1 MINRMY
7 DNFIYLFMQA
17 AYVTMRK
24 QNVDLTRDNYAIFFK
39 KTLTNIIFNNNY
51 RNITSSNNAR
61 ETIINFF
68 KEIDFLDVVH
78 YKIGDKAFSELVS
91 SFSNGGSIN
100 YIEFTKCIEYFV
112 DNGLVNNLPLDLLS
126 KDGYSIDNK
135 QVEEKISDVKY
146 YPPSNKCREAI
157 LSGSQIRVRRSEE
170 KIAGMQAVSDV
181 GKVRKNQEDSYYIGQ
196 HPQNKD
202 FKIMLVADGMGG
214 CELGEMASNLA
225 AREMLTWFEY
235 LDANMYYQSD
245 NSKLEQMVKEV
256 LNKINND
263 IVNKYPGAGTTLCF
277 SIVKNDNIYMCNIGD
292 SKGFVMKDGKFIYET
307 KTHNIAEMYYKVPLD
322 FVRFH
327 PKSNV
332 VVYSLGLDRINVGAC
347 VYSDTIPMDRN
358 SEYQVTLC
366 SDGVTDCLS
375 RKQIWEIA
383 SKSDNV
389 ARDLVYASLDSKSSF
404 KQELEKSKRKFG
416 IIGRQSFRV
425 LVDYLKNRDMGIDYE
440 NVIIGGKDNTTAVS
454 GTFRR

>member
-1 MINRMY
+1 MYHHYVRMSTEQCE
-7 DNFIYLFMQA
+7 M
-17 AYVTMRK
+17 
-24 QNVDLTRDNYAIFFK
+24 
-39 KTLTNIIFNNNY
+39 
-51 RNITSSNNAR
+51 
-61 ETIINFF
+61 
-68 KEIDFLDVVH
+68 
-78 YKIGDKAFSELVS
+78 
-91 SFSNGGSIN
+91 
-100 YIEFTKCIEYFV
+100 
-112 DNGLVNNLPLDLLS
+112 
-126 KDGYSIDNK
+126 
-135 QVEEKISDVKY
+135 
-146 YPPSNKCREAI
+146 
-157 LSGSQIRVRRSEE
+157 
-170 KIAGMQAVSDV
+170 
-181 GKVRKNQEDSYYIGQ
+181 KV
-196 HPQNKD
+196 
-202 FKIMLVADGMGG
+202 
-214 CELGEMASNLA
+214 
-225 AREMLTWFEY
+225 
-235 LDANMYYQSD
+235 
-245 NSKLEQMVKEV
+245 NSKEQKTPQGATWVHSLGLPEV
-256 LNKINND
+256 AQGGVVTPPAEYD
-263 IVNKYPGAGTTLCF
+263 STQTYSVGDFVTY
-277 SIVKNDNIYMCNIGD
+277 NDNIYMCNIGD

-389 ARDLVYASLDSKSSF
+389 ARDLVDASLDSKSSF